1 MYRNGMKLTTGMKV
15 TIQIKDSNYLLARA
29 ELVRQKED
37 AKSKRAVVVAADKAR
52 DATTYIG
59 NQLSDSQQVRL
70 AMVAI
75 EKVFNE
81 LNNNENESK

>member
-1 MYRNGMKLTTGMKV
+1 MKV
-15 TIQIKDSNYLLARA
+15 TINIKDSNYLLARA
-29 ELVRQKED
+29 KLAMLEED
-37 AKSKRAVVVAADKAR
+37 AKTKRAVVVASEKAR

-59 NQLSDSQQVRL
+59 CQLSDRQQVRL

>member
-1 MYRNGMKLTTGMKV
+1 MKV
-15 TIQIKDSNYLLARA
+15 TIHIKDSNYLLAREKLA
-29 ELVRQKED
+29 RQEED
-37 AKSKRAVVVAADKAR
+37 EKSKRAVVVAADKAR

-59 NQLSDSQQVRL
+59 SQLSDSQQVRL

-75 EKVFNE
+75 KKVINE

>member
-1 MYRNGMKLTTGMKV
+1 MKV

-29 ELVRQKED
+29 KLVRQEED
-37 AKSKRAVVVAADKAR
+37 DKSKRAVEVAAEKER

-70 AMVAI
+70 ATVAI
-75 EKVFNE
+75 KKLFNE
-81 LNNNENESK
+81 LNYK

>member
-1 MYRNGMKLTTGMKV
+1 MKV
-15 TIQIKDSNYLLARA
+15 TIDIKDSNYLLARA
-29 ELVRQKED
+29 KLAMLEDD

-59 NQLSDSQQVRL
+59 NQLSESQQVRL

-75 EKVFNE
+75 NKVINE
-81 LNNNENESK
+81 LNNNDNE

>member
-1 MYRNGMKLTTGMKV
+1 MKV
-15 TIQIKDSNYLLARA
+15 TIKIKDRNFLLARA
-29 ELVRQKED
+29 KLLRKEED
-37 AKSKRAVVVAADKAR
+37 AKSKIAVEVAAEKAR

-59 NQLSDSQQVRL
+59 SQLSDSQQVRL

-75 EKVFNE
+75 EKVFNK

>member
-1 MYRNGMKLTTGMKV
+1 MKV
-15 TIQIKDSNYLLARA
+15 TIHIKDSNYLLARA
-29 ELVRQKED
+29 KLVRHEED
-37 AKSKRAVVVAADKAR
+37 AKSKRAVVVASDKAR

-75 EKVFNE
+75 KKVFNE
-81 LNNNENESK
+81 LNCKENE

>member
-1 MYRNGMKLTTGMKV
+1 MKV

-29 ELVRQKED
+29 KLVRQEED
-37 AKSKRAVVVAADKAR
+37 EKSKRAVVVASEKAR

-59 NQLSDSQQVRL
+59 SQLSDSQQVRL

-75 EKVFNE
+75 KKC
-81 LNNNENESK
+81 LTK